1 MAFSASAFFLYT
13 LSNDSFYDRL
23 PMTTIL
29 LRRLPHSSAKTSFYT
44 RLSSSCTITVA
55 SAPTSS
61 DTFPTLSVAD
71 DGFYTCSPMPAIA
84 HRLLMLCRE
93 GTISSFL
100 LSNDGKSP
108 ANCRLHVVAASSSSP
123 LQRPLPLAI
132 VISYNFCCFLQPT
145 LPATPLP
152 FPTIAA
158 TFCYSLSCP
167 KRRRCCLLYP
177 LSCSSPS
184 AAPVIHFLL
193 KSSSSTRLI
202 GCHNPHCLW
211 IHPWD
216 RLSRCPSCNST
227 FADGCPTVPCPPYA
241 LIYDTDSTVDLLM
254 QETLAFPHRTI
265 PNFMVGCSILSK
277 CQPASVVGFGRGA
290 PSLPSKMGLK
300 CFSSLFCRGLL
311 FLDYRST
318 TTSSTDEERH
328 HCHRCPLLPSLSSL

>member
-1 MAFSASAFFLYT
+1 
-13 LSNDSFYDRL
+13 
-23 PMTTIL
+23 MTTIL
-29 LRRLPHSSAKTSFYT
+29 LRRLSHSSAKTSFYT

-61 DTFPTLSVAD
+61 DTFPTLSTAD

-93 GTISSFL
+93 GTTSSFL

-108 ANCRLHVVAASSSSP
+108 ANCRLHVC
-123 LQRPLPLAI
+123 R
-132 VISYNFCCFLQPT
+132 
-145 LPATPLP
+145 
-152 FPTIAA
+152 
-158 TFCYSLSCP
+158 
-167 KRRRCCLLYP
+167 
-177 LSCSSPS
+177 SCSSPS
-184 AAPVIHFLL
+184 AAPVIPFLL

-202 GCHNPHCLW
+202 GCHNPRCLW

-254 QETLAFPHRTI
+254 LETLAFPHRTI

-277 CQPASVVGFGRGA
+277 CQPASVVGFDRGA

-311 FLDYRST
+311 FLGYRST
-318 TTSSTDEERH
+318 MTSSTDEEGH
-328 HCHRCPLLPSLSSL
+328 HCRRCPPLPSLSSL